1 MQRKS
6 RLKDVLD
13 SQERVGLGFRVC
25 VCVRVCVCM
34 YCVCVYIEAAGSPEI
49 APSYEICTGGNL
61 RVIVRGP
68 SDYFASLTLK
78 LCRHA
83 FVPSNFFSLVA
94 SSPGAR
100 AVRV

>member
-13 SQERVGLGFRVC
+13 SQERVGI
-25 VCVRVCVCM
+25 
-34 YCVCVYIEAAGSPEI
+34 VCVYIEAAGSPEI

-61 RVIVRGP
+61 RVSVRGP

-83 FVPSNFFSLVA
+83 FVPSIFFSLVA